1 MSLHNAYKP
10 IQGQL
15 LNHSPP
21 PSLDTVVNELVGE
34 EAHLVNLQDHN
45 KLNVLAITP
54 SSPPTKQPTQSSL
67 MHLALAII
75 TNNLTKSFAT
85 IVSVLATILRLVT
98 IATNLLLL
106 LLILSL
112 PCQSLS
118 S

>member
-1 MSLHNAYKP
+1 MSLHNAYEP
-10 IQGQL
+10 IRGQL
-15 LNHSPP
+15 LNRSPP
-21 PSLDTVVNELVGE
+21 PSLDTVVNELVRE
-34 EAHLVNLQDHN
+34 EAHLVTLQDHI
-45 KLNVLAITP
+45 KLNVLAISP

-75 TNNLTKSFAT
+75 TNNLTKSSAT
-85 IVSVLATILRLVT
+85 IVSILATILRLVT
-98 IATNLLLL
+98 ITTNLLLL